1 MKIIDGVKYINIE
14 DFDGAVTKVI
24 DHLTD
29 IAMHSKTD
37 PMSAMMTGLLITAE
51 LAKVKHILLSDEEE
65 EEKKDEKKEEG
76 K

>member
-1 MKIIDGVKYINIE
+1 MRIIDGVKYINKE

-29 IAMHSKTD
+29 IAINSKTD

-51 LAKVKHILLSDEEE
+51 LAKVKYILFSDE